1 VALNISNETKVG
13 SLAIVAV
20 TLLILGFNFLN
31 GEELFQTSYTL
42 TARYKNIDGL
52 IPGNKV
58 VINGLQVG
66 SVKDLKLDQ
75 KTGLIFATF
84 TLKKDILVPA
94 DSKAMIYASDLLG
107 AKSVAIIMGK
117 DKKVLKDGEMV
128 GDSIAETLSNKVMT
142 EVLPLKDRF
151 DALLI
156 NVDALVTNLRTVLS
170 DKNKANIEGTLEQIN
185 HLTHGLDSILSKT
198 NGIAGDMKVLSSG
211 LANQSANI
219 EKTTKNITK
228 FSDTLAASSGTLK
241 QTLEKANESMLSLKS
256 VMAKLDKGEGSAG
269 LILNDK
275 KLYENLNA
283 STKSLDSLLV
293 DLKAHPNRYL
303 HFSVFGKKEKQ
314 PKP

>member
-198 NGIAGDMKVLSSG
+198 NGIAGDMKVFSAG

-303 HFSVFGKKEKQ
+303 HFSVFGRKEKQ

>member
-1 VALNISNETKVG
+1 MALNISNETKAG

-84 TLKKDILVPA
+84 TLKKDIQVPA

-185 HLTHGLDSILSKT
+185 HLTHGLDSILKKT
-198 NGIAGDMKVLSSG
+198 NSIAGDMKVLSSG
-211 LANQSANI
+211 LANQSSNI

>member
-117 DKKVLKDGEMV
+117 EKKILKDGEMV

-303 HFSVFGKKEKQ
+303 HFSVFGRKEKQ

>member
-1 VALNISNETKVG
+1 MALNISNETKVG

-117 DKKVLKDGEMV
+117 EKKILKDGEMV

-156 NVDALVTNLRTVLS
+156 NVDALITNLRTVLS

-185 HLTHGLDSILSKT
+185 HLTHGLDSILKKT

-219 EKTTKNITK
+219 EKTTKNFTK

-303 HFSVFGKKEKQ
+303 HFSVFGRKEKQ

>member
-1 VALNISNETKVG
+1 MALNISNETKVG

-219 EKTTKNITK
+219 EKTAKNFTK

>member
-1 VALNISNETKVG
+1 MALNISNETKVG

-52 IPGNKV
+52 VPGNKV

-84 TLKKDILVPA
+84 TLKKDILVPS

-107 AKSVAIIMGK
+107 AKSVDIIMGK

-198 NGIAGDMKVLSSG
+198 NGIAGDMKVFSAG

>member
-1 VALNISNETKVG
+1 MALNISNETKVG

-117 DKKVLKDGEMV
+117 EKKILKDGEMV

>member
-1 VALNISNETKVG
+1 MALNISNETKVG

-117 DKKVLKDGEMV
+117 EKKILKDGEMV

-303 HFSVFGKKEKQ
+303 HFSVFGRKEKQ